1 MGFQTV
7 YTIVAELTTLEP
19 DYRQVDN
26 QNGLRNPTDRIFA
39 DIPSAV
45 FYLNMIGMHYARHN
59 ATVSIDGTGEDTTI
73 YVDYI
78 DGKNR
83 RIHIRFTIRETDII
97 SQSNIFES
105 EIDDDPDLII
115 RFFTPT
121 EEIKTCEEK
130 VD

>member
-1 MGFQTV
+1 MEFQTV

-26 QNGLRNPTDRIFA
+26 QNGLRHPTDRIFA
-39 DIPSAV
+39 DIPSVV
-45 FYLNMIGMHYARHN
+45 FYLNMIGMYYARHN
-59 ATVSIDGTGEDTTI
+59 ATVSADGTGEDTTI
-73 YVDYI
+73 YVDYR

-83 RIHIRFTIRETDII
+83 RIHISFFIRETDII

-105 EIDDDPDLII
+105 KIDDDPNLII

-121 EEIKTCEEK
+121 EEIKACDEK

>member
-26 QNGLRNPTDRIFA
+26 QNGICNPTDRIFA

-73 YVDYI
+73 YVDYR

-105 EIDDDPDLII
+105 KIDDDPDLII

>member
-59 ATVSIDGTGEDTTI
+59 AIVSIDGTGEDTTI
-73 YVDYI
+73 YVDYR

-83 RIHIRFTIRETDII
+83 RIHISFSIRETDIV

-105 EIDDDPDLII
+105 KIDDDPDLII

-121 EEIKTCEEK
+121 EEIRACEEK

>member
-26 QNGLRNPTDRIFA
+26 QNGIRNPTDRIFA

-45 FYLNMIGMHYARHN
+45 FYLNMIGMHYAHHN
-59 ATVSIDGTGEDTTI
+59 ATVSIDGAGEDTTI
-73 YVDYI
+73 YVDYRN
-78 DGKNR
+78 GKNQ
-83 RIHIRFTIRETDII
+83 RIHIHFFIRETDNV

-105 EIDDDPDLII
+105 KIDDDPDLII

-121 EEIKTCEEK
+121 EEIKACEEK